1 MENILNLRN
10 KFVEKLSEEK
20 LNDYEKYKKDEKKII
35 TISAGVSLISAF
47 IFYMSFFL
55 VMIYEDFKMI
65 HAIIFA
71 ISEIILC
78 GVFIG
83 YIKNKHEKFFENKNL
98 NLIKVLKEEKID
110 LNEKETKELF
120 NLLKIENK
128 GIDINLFDFFDEL
141 NKKCYEYEKC
151 DINDKIK
158 LLKNEMVK

>member
-1 MENILNLRN
+1 M
-10 KFVEKLSEEK
+10 
-20 LNDYEKYKKDEKKII
+20 
-35 TISAGVSLISAF
+35 
-47 IFYMSFFL
+47 
-55 VMIYEDFKMI
+55 
-65 HAIIFA
+65 
-71 ISEIILC
+71 
-78 GVFIG
+78 
-83 YIKNKHEKFFENKNL
+83 KNYFQNKNL

>member
-10 KFVEKLSEEK
+10 KLVEKLSEEK
-20 LNDYEKYKKDEKKII
+20 LNDYEKYKKDEKKVI
-35 TISAGVSLISAF
+35 TINTSITIMSAF
-47 IFYMSFFL
+47 MFYASFFL

-98 NLIKVLKEEKID
+98 NLIKALKEEKID
-110 LNEKETKELF
+110 LNEKEIKELF

-128 GIDINLFDFFDEL
+128 ENNINLFDFFDEL